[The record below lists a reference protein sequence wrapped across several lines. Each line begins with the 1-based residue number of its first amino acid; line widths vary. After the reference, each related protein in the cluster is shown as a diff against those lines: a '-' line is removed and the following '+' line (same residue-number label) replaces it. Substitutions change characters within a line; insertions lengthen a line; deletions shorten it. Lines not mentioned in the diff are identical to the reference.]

1 MVNRSKKEIIDIN
14 KENNSEKI
22 FYYFISKLYEYTK
35 NNKPLYYQMVNFL
48 QEKYELFPTHLK
60 SKALLYENLYIY
72 YYNEEKNNPAG
83 RHNFAEFLEL
93 DDEHLFKYYF
103 DHEKVKKNSLLKE
116 VKPIYE
122 QSDSNGSH
130 IFNIGLFSYF
140 YSDLSAI
147 SDLKFILN
155 RINNEKTEF
164 HQKNYGIY

>member
-1 MVNRSKKEIIDIN
+1 MVNRSKKEIVDIN

-60 SKALLYENLYIY
+60 GKALLYENLYIY
-72 YYNEEKNNPAG
+72 YYNEEKNNPTG

-103 DHEKVKKNSLLKE
+103 DHEKVKKNSLLK
-116 VKPIYE
+116 
-122 QSDSNGSH
+122 
-130 IFNIGLFSYF
+130 
-140 YSDLSAI
+140 
-147 SDLKFILN
+147 
-155 RINNEKTEF
+155 
-164 HQKNYGIY
+164 